1 MEQEPKL
8 GKFIL
13 LRARD
18 RKKGAER
25 ERERD
30 RERKRDIEREHR
42 NEKHELHRET
52 QRREEMMILGPAYFC
67 DI

>member
-25 ERERD
+25 ERERQTE
-30 RERKRDIEREHR
+30 REREILRGSIGMKSMSCTERPRGER
-42 NEKHELHRET
+42 K
-52 QRREEMMILGPAYFC
+52 
-67 DI
+67 

>member
-1 MEQEPKL
+1 MEQEPKS
-8 GKFIL
+8 GKVIL

-18 RKKGAER
+18 RKKGGER
-25 ERERD
+25 ERERQ
-30 RERKRDIEREHR
+30 ERKRDVEREHR